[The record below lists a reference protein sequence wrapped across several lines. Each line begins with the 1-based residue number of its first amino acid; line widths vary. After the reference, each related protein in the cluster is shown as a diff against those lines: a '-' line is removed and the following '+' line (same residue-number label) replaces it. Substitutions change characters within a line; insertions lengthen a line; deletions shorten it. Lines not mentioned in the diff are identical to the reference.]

1 MNVSIAKILK
11 NLRDKVDY
19 YESPDGIHVIP
30 ACPSIK
36 SSKEELY
43 NSYSRSVVLYD
54 SLCKTLSEMQF
65 TIVTIDK
72 MLRKLASSDEVFTR
86 QKYLN
91 MELSNIKSDLKN
103 TIESYYTIKGSMESS
118 LRFFNSIQ
126 YLLNSPRLDT

>member
-1 MNVSIAKILK
+1 
-11 NLRDKVDY
+11 
-19 YESPDGIHVIP
+19 
-30 ACPSIK
+30 
-36 SSKEELY
+36 
-43 NSYSRSVVLYD
+43 
-54 SLCKTLSEMQF
+54 MQF